1 MMDKPESGMI
11 VAWRFAL
18 VVVPTVLVLGVVN
31 ALPQFL
37 GGDPLGIVRYD
48 TVERLEARHGVAIWR
63 PTALPAPWAWPPSR
77 VQLAVGRPDWVEFL
91 FPAAARGDEALV
103 LCQTIGSPD
112 IASRTLPPRWLA
124 SLDDRRDPRRGLLAG
139 VPGDAGPP
147 PGPDV
152 PTVLLPAGEPLQASD
167 IPIDDRIARMRRLLL
182 ADGSIVHEV
191 WWREGRAH
199 VMLRLRGSAESLP
212 RIARTIFGTR
222 P

>member
-18 VVVPTVLVLGVVN
+18 VVVPIVLVLGVVN

-37 GGDPLGIVRYD
+37 GGDPLGVVRYD

-63 PTALPAPWAWPPSR
+63 PAALPAPWTWPPSR
-77 VQLAVGRPDWVEFL
+77 VRLAVGRPDWVEFL
-91 FPAAARGDEALV
+91 FPAGARGDEALV

-112 IASRTLPPRWLA
+112 VASRTLPPRWLA
-124 SLDDRRDPRRGLLAG
+124 PPDDRRDPRRGLLAG
-139 VPGDAGPP
+139 VPGDAGAP

-167 IPIDDRIARMRRLLL
+167 IPIDDRIARVRRLLL

-199 VMLRLRGSAESLP
+199 VMLRLRGSAERLP
-212 RIARTIFGTR
+212 RIARTMFGTR